1 MRRYIDFASIGHCL
15 GLMVATSIFV
25 NDQSDGILSVCL
37 IKRVGDTKLRG
48 AANPV
53 SDSFKL

>member
-1 MRRYIDFASIGHCL
+1 MKRYIEVASMGCSL
-15 GLMVATSIFV
+15 GLVVAVSICV
-25 NDQSDGILSVCL
+25 NEQGGGIVSML
-37 IKRVGDTKLRG
+37 IKHVGDTKLRG